1 MDTVYYEQKN
11 VKLSCYNVK
20 SLSEVPH
27 FHSELE
33 MVVCFSGKVNCFL
46 SGQNFDFGAGD
57 IVLFYPN
64 QVHNYRMI
72 EDGEFLVIIFYPE
85 LIPNMTSYFKSCL
98 PERLKININES
109 NELKNVL
116 FSIKDNYIK
125 EVDNSESMLIGY
137 LNLAMFLM
145 KPLMGSKPIANISM
159 GNFEKICNYCIHNYR
174 NKITLE
180 ILSKELHLSTQRIS
194 HIFNQN
200 MRITIPRY
208 VNFLRISEACRLL
221 TKTSDTV
228 AKISENV
235 GFDSLRNFNRAFYKV
250 MQMTPTEFCD
260 NNEKEKEKNE
270 HDNIFV

>member
-1 MDTVYYEQKN
+1 MDVVCYEQKK

-27 FHSELE
+27 FHLELE
-33 MVVCFSGKVNCFL
+33 MIVCFSGKVNCFL

-57 IVLFYPN
+57 IVLVYPN

-116 FSIKDNYIK
+116 FSLKDNYIK

-145 KPLMGSKPIANISM
+145 KPLMGSKPIANISS

-200 MRITIPRY
+200 MRITIPQY

-221 TKTSDTV
+221 TETDDPV
-228 AKISENV
+228 LKIYPNV
-235 GFDSLRNFNRAFYKV
+235 GFDSFQTFNRVFYGLMK
-250 MQMTPTEFCD
+250 MTPKQFRKKREKME
-260 NNEKEKEKNE
+260 NNGV
-270 HDNIFV
+270 FL